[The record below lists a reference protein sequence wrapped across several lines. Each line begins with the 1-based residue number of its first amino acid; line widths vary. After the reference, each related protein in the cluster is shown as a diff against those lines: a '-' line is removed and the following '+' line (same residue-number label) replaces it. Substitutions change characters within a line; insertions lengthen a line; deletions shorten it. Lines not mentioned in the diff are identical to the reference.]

1 MLEITKL
8 RGRLVL
14 FKKSVKVVENKD
26 QGTVKYWKRLGDM
39 VKCNIISII
48 KKNTNGKMGE
58 V

>member
-1 MLEITKL
+1 MLEIPRL

-14 FKKSVKVVENKD
+14 FKSVKVVENKD

-39 VKCNIISII
+39 VKCNIVSII
-48 KKNTNGKMGE
+48 KKNTNGKMDE